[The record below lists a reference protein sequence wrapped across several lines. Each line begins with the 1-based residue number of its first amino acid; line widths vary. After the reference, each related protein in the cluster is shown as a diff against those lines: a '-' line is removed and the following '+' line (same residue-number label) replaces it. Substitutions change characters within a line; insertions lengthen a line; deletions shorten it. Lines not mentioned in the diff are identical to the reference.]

1 MKQKNLFQKYLSNA
15 DILRRTMVIDFK
27 TGKELSEL
35 KWIHSRDFDTFIKEL
50 KEWVYYGY
58 KIKILNTSLKFTRFG
73 KRQSYYAELVNK
85 ME

>member
-1 MKQKNLFQKYLSNA
+1 
-15 DILRRTMVIDFK
+15 MVIDFK